1 MNLYIVEDS
10 QHIQHRLLNFVE
22 SLPNVHVVGISADI
36 KTALDA
42 VDYAQPAMDA
52 MILDLHLADGN
63 GLDLLKSV
71 KKTHPEIKVVV
82 LTNHSTDANR
92 IHAQRAGADLF
103 LDKSTDFAQIPAV
116 LEGWQ
121 PASNV
126 VSSFSQSSLS

>member
-10 QHIQHRLLNFVE
+10 QHIQHRLLNFVK
-22 SLPNVHVVGISADI
+22 SLPNVHVIGMSADI
-36 KTALDA
+36 KTALAA
-42 VDYAQPAMDA
+42 VDHGQPAMDA

-71 KKTHPEIKVVV
+71 KKTHPEIRVVI
-82 LTNHSTDANR
+82 LTNHTTDANR
-92 IHAQRAGADLF
+92 IHAERAGADLF

-121 PASNV
+121 HASNV
-126 VSSFSQSSLS
+126 VPGFQQSSLS